1 MAFATVNGI
10 TIGYDD
16 EGSRDGVPV
25 VLVHGHP
32 FNRSMWA
39 PQVGALTAAGYRVIA
54 ADLRGYGDTSVVP
67 GVTLLAVFA
76 RDIAGLADYLG
87 LDEVVLGGLSMGGQ
101 IVMEFCRLFPGRV
114 RGLLLADTFAAAE
127 TPEGRAARN
136 AMADRL
142 VAEGMDGYASE
153 VLDKM
158 IAPYNVTDLPE
169 VAAQVLAMMRTTA
182 PEGAAAALRGR
193 ALRRDYGQ
201 LLTEVPVPALV
212 VVGADDEYTP
222 VSDAEFLHRQIRG
235 SVLTVIKGAAH
246 LPNLERPAEFNAALG
261 QFLVRVASAASAAS
275 SAPGG

>member
-1 MAFATVNGI
+1 VNGI